1 MANSCSILVVKE
13 QSDIEI
19 KFQLTFLDGTMIEET
34 LKGEVLR
41 FSLGDGTFLPKL
53 EEMLIGLELG
63 TTAKLT
69 LSAERAFGVSDP
81 DNVHTMER
89 TSFSEEMDLKEGF
102 VLGFHTPAGEE
113 VPGTIKS
120 INETQV
126 VVDFNHPLA
135 DQTIVFTATI
145 VAIYS

>member
-13 QSDIEI
+13 RSDIEI
-19 KFQLTFLDGTMIEET
+19 KFRLSFLEGTIIEET
-34 LKGEVLR
+34 PKGDVLR
-41 FSLGDGTFLPKL
+41 FSLGDGTFLPEL

-69 LSAERAFGVSDP
+69 LPPERAFGVSDP
-81 DNVHTMER
+81 GNIHTMDR
-89 TSFSEEMDLKEGF
+89 TNFLEALDLKEGF
-102 VLGFHTPAGEE
+102 VVGFHTPAGEE
-113 VPGTIKS
+113 IPGTIQS

-135 DQTIVFTATI
+135 DQTIVFAATI
-145 VAIYS
+145 IAIHR